1 MGRRTMSG
9 SNTPW
14 AQGPANLTVKGF
26 NKWPKSVHAFAYILS
41 LIWLTATFAK
51 CIHDVA
57 WHGVFA
63 TETDD
68 YACYAAMILA

>member
-1 MGRRTMSG
+1 M
-9 SNTPW
+9 
-14 AQGPANLTVKGF
+14 
-26 NKWPKSVHAFAYILS
+26 SVHAFAYILS